1 VFSDITSGASND
13 LERVT
18 KLAREMVTRLGMST
32 DLGPM
37 VYGKKDEMVFLGKE
51 FTEQRDYSEFV
62 AEKIDAEVKELV
74 CEAYE
79 RAKEILM
86 EHRDV
91 LDTLAEKL
99 LEHETIDAKELEKI
113 FPIPAPKNG
122 GMPIKTGAPPFSL
135 IVADSQTEGKGRL
148 GRTWITQAGKALA
161 LSWILYPESGRL
173 QSETLGMVSGL
184 APVALAEVLR
194 EVYDLEAEIK
204 WPNDV
209 LIEGKK
215 VAGVLVDVR
224 WDGCEVMDVVLGI
237 GVNAARE
244 SVPLPDL
251 LNFPAI
257 SLEEAAGKEISR
269 LDLLFQIMESLIK
282 WYSRLVE
289 TSFIQAW
296 DSMLAFKGQ
305 QVRLTT
311 ERGVVGEGKV
321 AGISD
326 DGSLILISENG
337 QETEYHSGEIQ
348 LRLVDRS

>member
-1 VFSDITSGASND
+1 MDIN
-13 LERVT
+13 LWKER
-18 KLAREMVTRLGMST
+18 LAILPLGDIHLYPEVDST
-32 DLGPM
+32 NL
-37 VYGKKDEMVFLGKE
+37 
-51 FTEQRDYSEFV
+51 V
-62 AEKIDAEVKELV
+62 AVEK
-74 CEAYE
+74 
-79 RAKEILM
+79 
-86 EHRDV
+86 
-91 LDTLAEKL
+91 
-99 LEHETIDAKELEKI
+99 
-113 FPIPAPKNG
+113 
-122 GMPIKTGAPPFSL
+122 IKTGAPPFSL